1 MLFSGDKAREASAHE
16 DLKIKSKTASVHQRY
31 KVIWKQDDHM
41 EEESRARGESRAGRE
56 CVRPQRTWSTLH
68 PDHRPMTCKCWTL
81 LMYHI
86 WKNAKKKY
94 PAVFINVLEET
105 CLGAIYSTPSST
117 LKSMLRICPLVQPKP
132 SPDYNWV
139 ASFPPK
145 SYEE

>member
-1 MLFSGDKAREASAHE
+1 MCQATAHMIHSAPWSPPN
-16 DLKIKSKTASVHQRY
+16 DLQVLDSTDVPHL
-31 KVIWKQDDHM
+31 
-41 EEESRARGESRAGRE
+41 EE
-56 CVRPQRTWSTLH
+56 C
-68 PDHRPMTCKCWTL
+68 
-81 LMYHI
+81 
-86 WKNAKKKY
+86 KKKY
-94 PAVFINVLEET
+94 PAAFINVLEET